1 MPTLEDFNKS
11 FVKQNMSALPDS
23 GTFSRCSDVLTTG
36 VSVQVILCG
45 SGEDSEFGEYNSTS
59 EGGGFDK

>member
-1 MPTLEDFNKS
+1 MRD
-11 FVKQNMSALPDS
+11 LPDS

-36 VSVQVILCG
+36 VSVQVILCCSGDG
-45 SGEDSEFGEYNSTS
+45 SELGECNSAS